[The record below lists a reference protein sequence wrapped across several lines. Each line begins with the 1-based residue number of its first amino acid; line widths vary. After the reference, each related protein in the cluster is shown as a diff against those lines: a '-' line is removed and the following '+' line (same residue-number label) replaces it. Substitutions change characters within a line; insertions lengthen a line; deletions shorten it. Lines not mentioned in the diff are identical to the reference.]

1 MTETI
6 ILIVLCAAILVLLI
20 LGFVYFS
27 FLKKKEQN
35 GNANQ
40 DTEMIKMEFQ
50 SIREQLP
57 HIVGEKVK
65 DEFLNIQDAFH
76 KQENTLKDDFQKI
89 RDQIGETQR
98 VNEKSIREST
108 DAMRKE
114 MESKLNAITEKVNAS
129 LTDGFKENAESMSAI
144 RERLGKIDEA
154 QKHLDA
160 LQKDVI
166 SLNTVLK
173 GNQSRGRYGEMQLE
187 MLLEKIFPD
196 GRRKGLFE
204 TQTKLPDVK
213 DENLKPDAAVIFHSG
228 ETVVRLCIDSK
239 FPYEDYETLLNL
251 SDKKEDTTAASLSF
265 KNAVKEKA
273 KQVTKYV
280 GVPGTADYAILFI
293 PSEGIYATIQQE
305 YGDLVAEFSKKGV
318 IFASP
323 TILTALIVIIHAN
336 EQELARNKASEEIR
350 TNLNALGAEFVRL
363 TKRWSDLN
371 KRIAGMG
378 KDAAEFNITVE
389 KISNKFTSIKNIEAP
404 NTSERLSSEEESIH
418 LLDED

>member
-65 DEFLNIQDAFH
+65 DEFLNIQNAFH

-160 LQKDVI
+160 L
-166 SLNTVLK
+166 
-173 GNQSRGRYGEMQLE
+173 
-187 MLLEKIFPD
+187 KIW
-196 GRRKGLFE
+196 R
-204 TQTKLPDVK
+204 
-213 DENLKPDAAVIFHSG
+213 NAA
-228 ETVVRLCIDSK
+228 
-239 FPYEDYETLLNL
+239 
-251 SDKKEDTTAASLSF
+251 
-265 KNAVKEKA
+265 
-273 KQVTKYV
+273 
-280 GVPGTADYAILFI
+280 
-293 PSEGIYATIQQE
+293 
-305 YGDLVAEFSKKGV
+305 
-318 IFASP
+318 
-323 TILTALIVIIHAN
+323 
-336 EQELARNKASEEIR
+336 
-350 TNLNALGAEFVRL
+350 
-363 TKRWSDLN
+363 
-371 KRIAGMG
+371 
-378 KDAAEFNITVE
+378 
-389 KISNKFTSIKNIEAP
+389 
-404 NTSERLSSEEESIH
+404 
-418 LLDED
+418 

>member
-65 DEFLNIQDAFH
+65 DEFLNIQNAFH

-251 SDKKEDTTAASLSF
+251 SDKKEDTTVASLSF

-305 YGDLVAEFSKKGV
+305 YGDLIAEFSKKGV

-323 TILTALIVIIHAN
+323 TILDDGYLRYIDYDLDVKLYPDGMIRELDQKEYRVHAKRFAYPDWV
-336 EQELARNKASEEIR
+336 QRKCQKAEEEIEHMMKEGIAPFNEELCNR
-350 TNLNALGAEFVRL
+350 IFAEFVR
-363 TKRWSDLN
+363 
-371 KRIAGMG
+371 
-378 KDAAEFNITVE
+378 IT
-389 KISNKFTSIKNIEAP
+389 S
-404 NTSERLSSEEESIH
+404 L
-418 LLDED
+418 